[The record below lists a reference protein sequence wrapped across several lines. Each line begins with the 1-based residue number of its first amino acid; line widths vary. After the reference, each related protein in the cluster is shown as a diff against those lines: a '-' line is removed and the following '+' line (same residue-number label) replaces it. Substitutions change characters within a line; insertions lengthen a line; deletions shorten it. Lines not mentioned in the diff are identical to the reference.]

1 MQMMPSSKYKKDL
14 EIVETL
20 SYMCL
25 KNIQYQILNI
35 RKHED
40 LINEIINHNNVFPS
54 NKQPYFEIMNENKQ
68 DHFMVEPNN
77 HGQKQSNKK

>member
-1 MQMMPSSKYKKDL
+1 MPSSKYKKDL

-54 NKQPYFEIMNENKQ
+54 NK
-68 DHFMVEPNN
+68 
-77 HGQKQSNKK
+77 